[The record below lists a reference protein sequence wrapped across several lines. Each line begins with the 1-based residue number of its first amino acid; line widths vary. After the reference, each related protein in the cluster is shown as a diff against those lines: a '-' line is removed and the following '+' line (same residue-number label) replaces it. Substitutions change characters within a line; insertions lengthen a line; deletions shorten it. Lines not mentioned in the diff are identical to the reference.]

1 MKEENKEMI
10 PTTAAAA
17 LVEMLRQYT
26 PEKNHWNSEEPEKV
40 FTSTSYRSMWI
51 IGWPLLEKIASQSR
65 EIEELIDRKESF
77 RESIKAAIENVISLQ
92 EAEQNE
98 TFNSG
103 KEEAF
108 NYAIEMLDKHF
119 NDHYIVCV
127 E

>member
-65 EIEELIDRKESF
+65 EIEELQASKENL
-77 RESIKAAIENVISLQ
+77 IKI
-92 EAEQNE
+92 AEQFQKNASEITKECFKLKNE
-98 TFNSG
+98 ITDLKAEIERLKGENF
-103 KEEAF
+103 KELESKF
-108 NYAIEMLDKHF
+108 RNG
-119 NDHYIVCV
+119 C
-127 E
+127 

>member
-26 PEKNHWNSEEPEKV
+26 PEKNHWDSEEPEKV